1 MVRAMPHLF
10 LNRPRRFNLATDND
24 TAGKELFWESLNAFI
39 YKIGGVIFIFGSVLF
54 FPAFSAYEDLGAW
67 SFVVGSL
74 LYLLVTGHDLFE
86 VINAR
91 RHHVGPATIWNR
103 LEAAAALAYVS
114 GTLLFII
121 GSLCFLKRFDAT
133 QAGAYCFI
141 VGSLLFVAGAVVNV
155 VQIVSAASMIR
166 LQLMNLTA
174 ISFVTGSV
182 LFAVASVPYL
192 WTLENSSDARE
203 LFAYLAL
210 LYVIGSALFLLG
222 GIFNYWRAL
231 LVIQALK
238 TKGNKRGDAGTTHKT
253 ALQQD
258 MQDVL
263 GKRLDP

>member
-1 MVRAMPHLF
+1 MPHLF
-10 LNRPRRFNLATDND
+10 LNRPRKYNLASGQDS
-24 TAGKELFWESLNAFI
+24 AGKELFWESLNAFI

-74 LYLLVTGHDLFE
+74 LYLLVTGHDLLE
-86 VINAR
+86 VFNAR
-91 RHHVGPATIWNR
+91 RHRTTPPTIWNR
-103 LEAAAALAYVS
+103 LEAAAAIAYVT
-114 GTLLFII
+114 GTVLFII
-121 GSLCFLKRFDAT
+121 GSLCFLKRFDQT
-133 QAGAYCFI
+133 EVGAYCFI
-141 VGSLLFVAGAVVNV
+141 IGSLLFVAGAVVNV
-155 VQIVSAASMIR
+155 IQIVSAASMIR

-174 ISFVTGSV
+174 ISFVAGSV

-192 WTLENSSDARE
+192 WTVESASDARE

-231 LVIQALK
+231 LVIEALK
-238 TKGNKRGDAGTTHKT
+238 TRGNKRGDPDDQHGN

-258 MQDVL
+258 MRAVL
-263 GKRLDP
+263 ERRLDP